1 MEISIAEAKKG
12 FSSLI
17 KQAHREPVVVT
28 RRGQPDVVIL
38 GFEEYRRL
46 RRLRAYLRMLW
57 LSQQLQG
64 AGVTATEL
72 QQASRQEL
80 EVARDLDALL

>member
-1 MEISIAEAKKG
+1 MKMSIAEAKRG

-38 GFEEYRRL
+38 AFEEYRRL
-46 RRLRAYLRMLW
+46 RRLRAYLRMLR
-57 LSQQLQG
+57 LSQVLQD

-72 QQASRQEL
+72 YQVSRQEL